1 MAAASVQ
8 PGGKA
13 CGLIVFLG
21 ETADF
26 MSRLTANFLLLLAA
40 ALWGGA
46 FVAQAQSAAYLSAG
60 WYTGLRFLL
69 AFLAVLPLGVAE
81 ARRAGS
87 FLAGLGGIVPLGV
100 VFAVSSLLQQWA
112 LELTSVTHAGFLT
125 GLYVIFVPVLEVV
138 FFRRAP
144 HPLVWLAAVLA
155 LAGTWFLGGGFY
167 LLSRGDLLVIISA
180 LGFAVQILLVQH
192 VVRGTGRP
200 VAAAL
205 GQSLACMVLGSAV
218 GGALPHWHAVAS
230 CLPQL
235 LYGGIISGGLAFLL
249 QAICQRHTGA
259 TDTAVILM
267 TEALFAALFA
277 AMILHE
283 RMSHTGWL
291 GCALLFG
298 ALVLAQIGPVLLPR
312 RVVNNGFPTG

>member
-1 MAAASVQ
+1 
-8 PGGKA
+8 
-13 CGLIVFLG
+13 
-21 ETADF
+21 
-26 MSRLTANFLLLLAA
+26 MSRLTANSLLLLAA

-46 FVAQAQSAAYLSAG
+46 FVAQSESAAYLNAG

-69 AFLAVLPLGVAE
+69 AFLVVLPLGVAE
-81 ARRAGS
+81 ARRARV
-87 FLAGLGGIVPLGV
+87 FLAGLGGVVPLGL
-100 VFAVSSLLQQWA
+100 VFAVSTLLQQRA

-138 FFRRAP
+138 FLRRAP

-155 LAGTWFLGGGFY
+155 LAGTWLLGGGFVA
-167 LLSRGDLLVIISA
+167 LSRGDVLVIISA
-180 LGFAVQILLVQH
+180 FGFAVQILLMQRVA
-192 VVRGTGRP
+192 RGTGRP

-205 GQSLACMVLGSAV
+205 GQSLACVLLGSAA
-218 GGALPHWHAVAS
+218 GGGLPHWHAVAS

-235 LYGGIISGGLAFLL
+235 FYGGIISGGLGFLL

-267 TEALFAALFA
+267 AESLFAALFA
-277 AMILHE
+277 AIILHE
-283 RMSHTGWL
+283 RMSHTSWL
-291 GCALLFG
+291 GCVLLFG

-312 RVVNNGFPTG
+312 RGVNNSFPAG

>member
-1 MAAASVQ
+1 
-8 PGGKA
+8 
-13 CGLIVFLG
+13 
-21 ETADF
+21 
-26 MSRLTANFLLLLAA
+26 MSRLTANSLLLLAA

-46 FVAQAQSAAYLSAG
+46 FVAQAQSTAYLNAG

-69 AFLAVLPLGVAE
+69 AFLVVLPLGVAE

-87 FLAGLGGIVPLGV
+87 FLSGLGGLVPLGL

-112 LELTSVTHAGFLT
+112 LAFTSVTHAGFLT

-138 FFRRAP
+138 FLRRAP
-144 HPLVWLAAVLA
+144 HPLVWLAALLA
-155 LAGTWFLGGGFY
+155 LAGTWFLGGGFRS
-167 LLSRGDLLVIISA
+167 LARGDVAVIISA
-180 LGFAVQILLVQH
+180 FGFAVQILLMQR

-205 GQSLACMVLGSAV
+205 GQSLACVVLGSAV
-218 GGALPHWHAVAS
+218 GGGLPHWHAVAS

-235 LYGGIISGGLAFLL
+235 FYGGIISGGLGFLL

-267 TEALFAALFA
+267 AEALFAALFA
-277 AMILHE
+277 AIILHE
-283 RMSHTGWL
+283 RMSSTGWL
-291 GCALLFG
+291 GCVLLFG

-312 RVVNNGFPTG
+312 RVVHNSFPAG